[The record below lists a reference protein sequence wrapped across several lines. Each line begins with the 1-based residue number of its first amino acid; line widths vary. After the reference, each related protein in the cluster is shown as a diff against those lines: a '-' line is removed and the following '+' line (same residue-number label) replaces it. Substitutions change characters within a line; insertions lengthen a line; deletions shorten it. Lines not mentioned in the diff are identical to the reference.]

1 MTSAYEINRKN
12 RPKVKGYSLEEL
24 WNNQVG
30 PNFWERFKN
39 KELGSQK
46 MDQIVNSIKED
57 WNSLDGPD
65 STIHEQ
71 NFKKGLEIFGT
82 ATAKTY
88 QDQRSIDS
96 LQEAINPI
104 DLFTA
109 LGLRTIEA
117 GGYALD
123 ATVGN
128 AARFVSSTLGLD
140 PRWGEVASTG
150 AQLAVGPAA
159 LRAIPKAYSA
169 ASKLAGSQKSLN
181 FASKLNRNIK
191 SGIRAIDEATYGIRG
206 VPASK
211 QTITLNKANN
221 IIDDALLPSQ
231 NIRRAVVLAK
241 KNKISIQQARD
252 LIDLEDLG
260 IRPKGTINPGSTRTI
275 KGLLKGDKSPYDPG
289 KDEVYFSPEE
299 RPDSTFYS
307 IDKSK
312 YQPPENFSGITPPTF
327 DQARQKINRAIG
339 NDVYIRHADGVP
351 RFDFVK
357 LQNNKVF
364 TSEYKRLIGSD
375 ISTIDEFGL
384 PFAKKKRNVQYE
396 SRKSS
401 FVDYRKELMD
411 QYLEWYGPAM
421 NRLGIKPSQIDLDH
435 RLTLIQSLGIYHN
448 VDPKSQLW
456 IDIQNTAVR
465 RGIYPG
471 DAKRNLDLADPESH
485 RVKSNYFNDLHGLSL
500 KGSQKNMK
508 YWGGQHRNSG
518 KTRLQIMEE
527 SHLGPEYEKLHL
539 EVVNDYFDVVERGNK
554 ILDSARGIWHA
565 ENMKG
570 ILPEEI
576 VTTLMQVSIDP
587 KYSPKQLK
595 QIVDSMMDVEIEKY
609 SKFQRLFQIEEELD
623 LINASPETILDTD
636 PQDIKDLKTE
646 WKKLK
651 TVRKSKWFKKHYER
665 MEKIRLKETADPQR
679 NIFEFLDFLFP
690 E

>member
-1 MTSAYEINRKN
+1 MSRREN
-12 RPKVKGYSLEEL
+12 RPEVKGYSLEEL

-39 KELGSQK
+39 KELGSKK

-57 WNSLDGPD
+57 WNALDGPN
-65 STIHEQ
+65 STIHERR
-71 NFKKGLEIFGT
+71 FKKGLEIFGT
-82 ATAKTY
+82 ELGKAY
-88 QDQRSIDS
+88 QDSRSIDS
-96 LQEAINPI
+96 WQEAINPS

-109 LGLRTIEA
+109 IGLRTLEA

-150 AQLAVGPAA
+150 AQLFVGPAA
-159 LRAIPKAYSA
+159 LKALPKGYNA
-169 ASKLAGSQKSLN
+169 ASRLAGSQKSLN
-181 FASKLNRNIK
+181 FASKLNRNIRK
-191 SGIRAIDEATYGIRG
+191 GINTIDEATYGIRK
-206 VPASK
+206 VPASN
-211 QTITLNKANN
+211 QTITLNKVNS
-221 IIDDALLPSQ
+221 IIDEALLPSQ

-260 IRPKGTINPGSTRTI
+260 IRPKGTINPGSTRRIKGTKN
-275 KGLLKGDKSPYDPG
+275 KGLLKGTDVDDPT
-289 KDEVYFSPEE
+289 VYFSPEE
-299 RPDSTFYS
+299 RPGSTFYS

-312 YQPPENFSGITPPTF
+312 YQPPENFSGITPPTY

-339 NDVYIRHADGVP
+339 NDVYIRHEDGVP

-384 PFAKKKRNVQYE
+384 PFAKRKRNVPYE
-396 SRKSS
+396 SRKAA
-401 FVDYRKELMD
+401 VTDYRRELMN

-421 NRLGIKPSQIDLDH
+421 KRLNISPSQIDLDH

-456 IDIQNTAVR
+456 IDIQNTAVK

-471 DAKRNLDLADPESH
+471 DAERNLDLADPESH
-485 RVKSNYFNDLHGLSL
+485 RVKSNYFNDLHGL
-500 KGSQKNMK
+500 KTHGNMK
-508 YWGGQHRNSG
+508 YWKGQHRNTG
-518 KTRLQIMEE
+518 KTRLEIMEQ
-527 SHLGPEYEKLHL
+527 SHLGPEYEKAHL
-539 EVVNDYFDVVERGNK
+539 EVVNDYFDVVERGNR
-554 ILDSARGIWHA
+554 ILDSARAMWHA

-576 VTTLMQVSIDP
+576 VNTLMKVSVDP
-587 KYSPKQLK
+587 KYNTKQLNNTVK
-595 QIVDSMMDVEIEKY
+595 AMMDVEIEKY
-609 SKFQRLFQIEEELD
+609 SKIQRLFEIELELEV
-623 LINASPETILDTD
+623 IGSNPETILDTD
-636 PQDIKDLKTE
+636 TQIIKDLKKE
-646 WKKLK
+646 YKKLK
-651 TVRKSKWFKKHYER
+651 TVRKSPWFKKHYKR
-665 MEKIRLKETADPQR
+665 MMKIRDEEIASPQR
-679 NIFEFLDFLFP
+679 NIFEVLEFLFP
-690 E
+690 D

>member
-1 MTSAYEINRKN
+1 MTSTYEKNREN

-46 MDQIVNSIKED
+46 MDQMLNSIKEEWD
-57 WNSLDGPD
+57 RLDGPD

-82 ATAKTY
+82 ELGKVY
-88 QDQRSIDS
+88 QDKRSIDNW
-96 LQEAINPI
+96 QEAINPYEI
-104 DLFTA
+104 FNA
-109 LGLRTIEA
+109 VALRTLEA

-150 AQLAVGPAA
+150 AQLFVGPGA
-159 LRAIPKAYSA
+159 LKALPKGYNV
-169 ASKLAGSQKSLN
+169 ASRLAGSQKSLN

-260 IRPKGTINPGSTRTI
+260 IRPKGTINPGSTRRI
-275 KGLLKGDKSPYDPG
+275 KGIKNKGLLKDTNVDDPT
-289 KDEVYFSPEE
+289 VYLPPEE

-384 PFAKKKRNVQYE
+384 PFAKRKRNVPYE
-396 SRKSS
+396 SRKAA
-401 FVDYRKELMD
+401 FVNYRKELMD

-421 NRLGIKPSQIDLDH
+421 KRLGIKSSDIDLDH

-456 IDIQNTAVR
+456 IDIQNTAVK

-485 RVKSNYFNDLHGLSL
+485 RVKSNYFNDLHGLTTHN
-500 KGSQKNMK
+500 NMK

-539 EVVNDYFDVVERGNK
+539 EVVNDYFDVAERGNK
-554 ILDSARGIWHA
+554 ILDSARAMWKA
-565 ENMKG
+565 ENLKG

-587 KYSPKQLK
+587 KYSPKQLN
-595 QIVDSMMDVEIEKY
+595 QIVKSMMDVEIEKY

-636 PQDIKDLKTE
+636 PQDIKDLKKE
-646 WKKLK
+646 WKQLK
-651 TVRKSKWFKKHYER
+651 TVRKSKWFKKHYEK
-665 MEKIRLKETADPQR
+665 MMDIRDKEIASPQR
-679 NIFEFLDFLFP
+679 NIFELLEFLFP
-690 E
+690 DD